1 MSLSIDVKVLKGIPT
16 KNIQS
21 YMDTAVFSVA
31 RTTLDFTN
39 AGMHFPY
46 LTGALNIASMSE
58 GVVQNAPC
66 EYSLGAA
73 GVDYAPI
80 VYEFGNGTN
89 WTNPSTYEHWYEKE
103 YEIDKNVI
111 LQTAIKQAEGELKK

>member
-46 LTGALNIASMSE
+46 LTGALNMASMSE

-89 WTNPSTYEHWYEKE
+89 WTNPSTYPQWYVTEFNQ
-103 YEIDKNVI
+103 DRNVI
-111 LQTAIKQAEGELKK
+111 MQNAIKTVLGRLK